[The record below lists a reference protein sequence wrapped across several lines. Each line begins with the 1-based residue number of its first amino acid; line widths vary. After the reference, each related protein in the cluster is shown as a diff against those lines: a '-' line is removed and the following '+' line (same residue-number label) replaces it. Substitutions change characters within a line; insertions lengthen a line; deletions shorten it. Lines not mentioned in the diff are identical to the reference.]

1 MTNSIVYVIIII
13 RSEEEEEEEEEEDDN
28 LVDIEVINFK
38 RVGKLRGFIWPE
50 TGNKTKLM
58 TITGTTLWPFQFF
71 PYESFS

>member
-13 RSEEEEEEEEEEDDN
+13 RSEEEEEEEEDDN

-38 RVGKLRGFIWPE
+38 RVGKLRGFISPE

-58 TITGTTLWPFQFF
+58 TITGTTL
-71 PYESFS
+71 